1 MIASFPQMVVNSF
14 LTWLYI
20 RIAYM
25 GYLRP
30 HSKDAQ
36 VATIGREG
44 ETVTNQVIQQR
55 YKNLGP
61 ITFHE
66 IGVATLFFTC
76 VFLWIFRKP
85 GFIRG
90 WSEVIT
96 DIDVRDSVPVIFVS
110 ILMFF
115 IPKDPSFIYC
125 YSQNPAKR
133 PKRSSEGLIT
143 WKVIETKMPWSLMFL
158 LGGGFAISRGSVAS
172 CMAKRVGEAL
182 VPLRYLPPIVILA
195 VVCFFEGLMTEFTS
209 NVGVANI
216 TLPVIAQM
224 CVAMEIHPMYLM
236 IPATLMCSFSFRLPV
251 GTPPNAIVT
260 IAGHIPT
267 SWLIAGGC
275 APAIY
280 SLIVEVI
287 FFPTWGVFVY
297 GIKDFPAWARY
308 VQMKNNTDVFR

>member
-1 MIASFPQMVVNSF
+1 MTPIQEDPVPKRVSSLPLS
-14 LTWLYI
+14 
-20 RIAYM
+20 
-25 GYLRP
+25 RP
-30 HSKDAQ
+30 KLL
-36 VATIGREG
+36 
-44 ETVTNQVIQQR
+44 VIQQR

-61 ITFHE
+61 LTFHE
-66 IGVATLFFTC
+66 IGVATLFFMC

-96 DIDVRDSVPVIFVS
+96 DIDVRDSVPVILVS

-115 IPKDPSFIYC
+115 IPKDPSFIYS
-125 YSQNPAKR
+125 YSQDPAKR
-133 PKRSSEGLIT
+133 PKKSSEGLIT
-143 WKVIETKMPWSLMFL
+143 WKIIETKMPWSLMFL
-158 LGGGFAISRGSVAS
+158 LGGGFAISKGSVAS

-182 VPLRYLPPIVILA
+182 VPLRYLPPIVIL
-195 VVCFFEGLMTEFTS
+195 VIVCLFEGFITEFTS

-236 IPATLMCSFSFRLPV
+236 IPATLMSSFSFRLPV
-251 GTPPNAIVT
+251 GTPSNAIIT

-280 SLIVEVI
+280 SLIVEVV
-287 FFPTWGVFVY
+287 FFQTWGVFAY

-308 VQMKNNTDVFR
+308 VQMENNTDIIC